1 MIRKKQ
7 SPIPNMLSV
16 TFELPASLWADR
28 IVLVGD
34 FNNWDPA
41 ATLLLQDRDG
51 VWRTVLELPIGQRYE
66 FSYLI
71 DGCWSTDLH
80 ADDCCHNIHGSLNS
94 VVFTDPPACRP
105 DADLGQGMIHETA
118 PYPPRREVWT
128 DEPPNAQLVI
138 HQITLAIPIV
148 EGNEKN

>member
-7 SPIPNMLSV
+7 SQTPNMLSV

-28 IVLVGD
+28 IALVGD
-34 FNNWDPA
+34 FNDWDPT

-80 ADDCCHNIHGSLNS
+80 ADDCY
-94 VVFTDPPACRP
+94 
-105 DADLGQGMIHETA
+105 Q
-118 PYPPRREVWT
+118 
-128 DEPPNAQLVI
+128 
-138 HQITLAIPIV
+138 
-148 EGNEKN
+148 